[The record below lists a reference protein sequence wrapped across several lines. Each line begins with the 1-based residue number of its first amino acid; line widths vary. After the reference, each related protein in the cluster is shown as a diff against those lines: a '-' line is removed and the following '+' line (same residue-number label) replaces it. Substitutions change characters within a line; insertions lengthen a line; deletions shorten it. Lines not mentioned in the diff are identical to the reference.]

1 MKNWIIKKK
10 VFCPDN
16 TTDSQSRP
24 AGRVNSVLV
33 PEIPSSVIT
42 NTEDLPTEHHPT
54 SILKE
59 SDTLYNDHIKP
70 VEFDFL
76 ENSDSLEV
84 TSISDQVSPYL
95 SFKYL
100 MGSVSS
106 VFASQVISSD

>member
-10 VFCPDN
+10 VLCRDN

-24 AGRVNSVLV
+24 AGGVNSVLA

-42 NTEDLPTEHHPT
+42 NTEDLPTEHRLT
-54 SILKE
+54 SILEE

-84 TSISDQVSPYL
+84 TSISNQVSPYL
-95 SFKYL
+95 FFKYP